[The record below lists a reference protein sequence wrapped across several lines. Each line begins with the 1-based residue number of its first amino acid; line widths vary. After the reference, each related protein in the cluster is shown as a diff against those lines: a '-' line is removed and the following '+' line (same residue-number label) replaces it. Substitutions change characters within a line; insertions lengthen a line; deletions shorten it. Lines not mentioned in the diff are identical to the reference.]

1 MEARQ
6 TEFALAVPVCAWCKP
21 RDSGAAP
28 ALLSHGICPRHLR
41 KLKRDLHPASGTAP
55 RRSSFRRGHRQ
66 SETEAERETEFV
78 LLPG

>member
-1 MEARQ
+1 MVACQ

-41 KLKRDLHPASGTAP
+41 KIKLDLHHASGAAP
-55 RRSSFRRGHRQ
+55 RRSFSRRGHRQ